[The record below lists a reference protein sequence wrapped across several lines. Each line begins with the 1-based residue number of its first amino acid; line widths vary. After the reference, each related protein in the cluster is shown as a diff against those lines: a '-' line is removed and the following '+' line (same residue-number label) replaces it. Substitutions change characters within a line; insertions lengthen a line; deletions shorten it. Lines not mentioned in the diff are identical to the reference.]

1 MRVRFLAMSAIL
13 ISLIACTKDFDETAG
28 PAVGRPAGDEKI
40 LNIPE
45 GASAGVLAVKVTPAA
60 VERIEQGVTRSE
72 GTRSGVE
79 SIDLSLD
86 EIRTWGFARMFR
98 DEPFEADLRAAG
110 LHLWYVARFD
120 SEVDLR
126 RAARALSSS
135 ESVAWVEYMRP
146 PVRPSRRRLLSA
158 ADPGSVRVD
167 GAPCNDPGLDKQ
179 WHYHNTGTLDGSK
192 AGADVSLFDAWKVCS
207 GDESVVVAVLD
218 EPVQYDHPDLEANM
232 WINTFDS
239 DSKLRHGAN
248 FTTSTPGA
256 LNWNYR
262 DSFGEAPTGHGTH
275 VAGTIAAVNGN
286 GKGVCGIAGG
296 MNGRGGVK
304 IMSCQVFGAKD
315 REESVSDALIWAANR
330 GAHIAQCSLGYSPLF
345 NEYDWL
351 NSCGYEV
358 DAIDYFIAHPRT
370 TGPLEGGLVIFA
382 AGNDGNSRYYTSSG
396 QRQQV
401 KDLRIPMAFYEP
413 SIAVASISPDYLP
426 ATYTCYGK
434 WCDISAPGG
443 DSEAFGDSGTIYSTL
458 LTQDGS
464 YGYMEGT
471 SMACPHVSGV
481 AALGLSH
488 AAKLGKR
495 FSTDEF
501 RCLLLSSTDYID
513 NYFIGTKRSTNGYDY
528 DRYGNMMG
536 PFSCMLNMSDYKGK
550 MGGGLV
556 NAYKVLMAVE
566 GTPVMTVP
574 AGSQTAVSLE
584 DFLGGAAQVMDFS
597 VTDTYGEAQQI
608 GLTCSRNN
616 GKLLVMAPKSGAA
629 RLTLKCTIGETKVER
644 PIAIVVRE
652 SFAAN
657 GGWL

>member
-1 MRVRFLAMSAIL
+1 M
-13 ISLIACTKDFDETAG
+13 
-28 PAVGRPAGDEKI
+28 
-40 LNIPE
+40 
-45 GASAGVLAVKVTPAA
+45 
-60 VERIEQGVTRSE
+60 
-72 GTRSGVE
+72 
-79 SIDLSLD
+79 
-86 EIRTWGFARMFR
+86 
-98 DEPFEADLRAAG
+98 
-110 LHLWYVARFD
+110 
-120 SEVDLR
+120 
-126 RAARALSSS
+126 
-135 ESVAWVEYMRP
+135 
-146 PVRPSRRRLLSA
+146 
-158 ADPGSVRVD
+158 
-167 GAPCNDPGLDKQ
+167 
-179 WHYHNTGTLDGSK
+179 
-192 AGADVSLFDAWKVCS
+192 
-207 GDESVVVAVLD
+207 
-218 EPVQYDHPDLEANM
+218 
-232 WINTFDS
+232 
-239 DSKLRHGAN
+239 
-248 FTTSTPGA
+248 
-256 LNWNYR
+256 
-262 DSFGEAPTGHGTH
+262 
-275 VAGTIAAVNGN
+275 
-286 GKGVCGIAGG
+286 
-296 MNGRGGVK
+296 
-304 IMSCQVFGAKD
+304 
-315 REESVSDALIWAANR
+315 
-330 GAHIAQCSLGYSPLF
+330 
-345 NEYDWL
+345 
-351 NSCGYEV
+351 
-358 DAIDYFIAHPRT
+358 
-370 TGPLEGGLVIFA
+370 IFA